1 MSVRFVRLLLV
12 LFGVWPAVA
21 LAGGDVPGRFDFYL
35 LSLTWSPSYCAA
47 EGGKRDDAQCESG
60 RRYGFLV
67 HGLWPQYERGYPE
80 DCPTSLFP
88 SKTDIQ
94 GLSDLM
100 PADGLVR
107 HEWRKHGACSGL
119 APTDYLKTIRAARET
134 VRIPA
139 AFQSIS
145 SYKTVSPT
153 EVEAAFVAANPGLKP
168 DGVAVTCDGR
178 RLREVRI
185 CLTRD
190 LGFRACDEVD
200 RRACRADR
208 VVLPPVR

>member
-1 MSVRFVRLLLV
+1 MARFVRLLLA
-12 LFGVWPAVA
+12 LFALWPVA
-21 LAGGDVPGRFDFYL
+21 ARAGDVPGRFDFYL

-47 EGGKRDDAQCESG
+47 EGGVSGDAQCQSG

-80 DCPTSLFP
+80 DCPTSLVP
-88 SKTDIQ
+88 SKADI
-94 GLSDLM
+94 GSVSDLM

-119 APTDYLKTIRAARET
+119 STTDYLKTIRIAREA

-139 AFQSIS
+139 AFQNIDG
-145 SYKTVSPT
+145 YKSVSPA
-153 EVEAAFVAANPGLKP
+153 EVEAAFIATNPGLKAE
-168 DGVAVTCDGR
+168 GIAVICDGR

-190 LGFRACDEVD
+190 LGFRSCDEVD
-200 RRACRADR
+200 RRACRADH

>member
-1 MSVRFVRLLLV
+1 MIGRLVRLLIL
-12 LFGVWPAVA
+12 LAAWPATA
-21 LAGGDVPGRFDFYL
+21 LADDVPGRFDFYL

-47 EGGKRDDAQCESG
+47 EGGARDDAQCENG

-80 DCPTSLFP
+80 DCQTSLFP
-88 SKTDIQ
+88 SKADIQ

-100 PADGLVR
+100 PARGLVR
-107 HEWRKHGACSGL
+107 HEWQKHGACSGL
-119 APTDYLKTIRAARET
+119 APADYLKTIRAARET

-139 AFQSIS
+139 AFQHID
-145 SYKTVSPT
+145 SYKTVSPA
-153 EVEAAFVAANPGLKP
+153 EVETAFVAANPGLKP
-168 DGVAVTCDGR
+168 EGVAVTCDGR